1 MEIRQSWK
9 KEQVTHHNV
18 LEHFPA
24 WPDIQ
29 DRKAW
34 RNQAVERDRTTGRSQ
49 ALITTGKKKSK

>member
-24 WPDIQ
+24 WPDMQ
-29 DRKAW
+29 DRKVWCSRAVKQD
-34 RNQAVERDRTTGRSQ
+34 REPQVGNGNQRQ
-49 ALITTGKKKSK
+49 KP